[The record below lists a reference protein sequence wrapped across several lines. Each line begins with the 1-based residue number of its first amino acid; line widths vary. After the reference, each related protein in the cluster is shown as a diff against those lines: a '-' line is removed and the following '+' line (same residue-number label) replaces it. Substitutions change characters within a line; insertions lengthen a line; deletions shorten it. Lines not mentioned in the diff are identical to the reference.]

1 MSRSPACRP
10 SVDIETRRW
19 QLAPGTDLHSL
30 SVCHHVLQC
39 LGQLHLSLC
48 LERVLIL
55 CQHGMREEAWCPRW
69 ELEGYSELV
78 VVTAAMAISL
88 PAQEEPSARSPNR
101 SPWRPHPQ
109 PQIQQ
114 PCAAP
119 CSSSPAAVAPAW
131 RRHHQPQKGRE
142 RKGNERDRGDVGIE
156 AREDNTPFVSNVS
169 HFIFFR

>member
-19 QLAPGTDLHSL
+19 QLAPTFTRSL
-30 SVCHHVLQC
+30 FVIMSSSASASSI
-39 LGQLHLSLC
+39 SLC

-69 ELEGYSELV
+69 ELEGDSELV

-131 RRHHQPQKGRE
+131 RRHHQP
-142 RKGNERDRGDVGIE
+142 
-156 AREDNTPFVSNVS
+156 
-169 HFIFFR
+169 